1 MPDPGFGIGQLL
13 RFAIKE
19 TTRAVVGWSA
29 FKARRLY
36 HQPLIINNEEN
47 EQLMVMEELD
57 AGRQASL
64 DAPFFSPTRSPG
76 PTV

>member
-1 MPDPGFGIGQLL
+1 MYTMRSESIQVYG
-13 RFAIKE
+13 RFE
-19 TTRAVVGWSA
+19 TE
-29 FKARRLY
+29 ARRLY

-64 DAPFFSPTRSPG
+64 DAPFFIPTRSPG

>member
-1 MPDPGFGIGQLL
+1 MYTMRSESIQVYG
-13 RFAIKE
+13 RFE
-19 TTRAVVGWSA
+19 TE
-29 FKARRLY
+29 ARRLY